1 VAYALAAS
9 PARYA
14 LERKD
19 WKMAAGLQLH
29 SANFS
34 WKDFPWQEA
43 IIHFARALGN
53 VHLNN
58 IREAEKELDTLKTLY
73 QTVSTQ
79 KNKASEAA
87 HVDVQIKA
95 AGAWIELKKGNISM
109 AKDLMMAAADKEDA
123 MEKHSVTPGSVLPAR
138 ELLGEMLL
146 ELKEP
151 ALAKKEF
158 EKDLKINPNR
168 RNGTIGLNTA
178 DQKVSK

>member
-1 VAYALAAS
+1 
-9 PARYA
+9 
-14 LERKD
+14 
-19 WKMAAGLQLH
+19 MAAGLQLH

-43 IIHFARALGN
+43 IIHFARVLGN
-53 VHLNN
+53 AHLNK
-58 IREAEKELDTLKTLY
+58 ISEAEKELDTLKTLN
-73 QTVSTQ
+73 QTLSTQ
-79 KNKASEAA
+79 KDKASEAS

-95 AGAWIELKKGNISM
+95 AEAWIALKKGNISM

-123 MEKHSVTPGSVLPAR
+123 MEKHPVTPGSVLPAR

-146 ELKEP
+146 ELNEP

-168 RNGTIGLNTA
+168 RNGTTGLNTTN
-178 DQKVSK
+178 QKAGK